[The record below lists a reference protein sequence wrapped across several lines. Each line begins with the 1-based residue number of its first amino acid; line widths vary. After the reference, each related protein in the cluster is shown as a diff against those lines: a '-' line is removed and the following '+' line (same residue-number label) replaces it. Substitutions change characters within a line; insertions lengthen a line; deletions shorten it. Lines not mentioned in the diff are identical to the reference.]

1 MAFIFTD
8 DHIGDGRECIEFL
21 LLRLDEKFPKLREV
35 ALCALWASVG
45 AIPDEILKRIEEKQY
60 PQMAPD
66 FYDKDDRPRLLLSS
80 IARVLGIEQS
90 IVESK
95 PGMGGDDAFCSAV
108 DFIRLT
114 GEKYANAEGEMRR
127 LYLRSWHDF
136 YENAPETL
144 KKIFDEKFV
153 EIFGVDLSKMHP
165 TGWDEQGN
173 PMVSV
178 SEVAKSLGISEEEA
192 LKQAKEYEEAG
203 IPVTISMPEPDEGKI
218 Q

>member
-8 DHIGDGRECIEFL
+8 CHIIEDRDCIEFL
-21 LLRLDEKFPKLREV
+21 LLRLDEKFPKLQEA
-35 ALCALWASVG
+35 ALCSLWALVG
-45 AIPDEILKRIEEKQY
+45 VMPDEILKNIEEKKY
-60 PQMAPD
+60 HRMTPD

-80 IARVLGIEQS
+80 IASVLGIDQNLL
-90 IVESK
+90 ESK
-95 PGMGGDDAFCSAV
+95 PGMGNAVFRSAV

-136 YENAPETL
+136 YENAPEPL
-144 KKIFDEKFV
+144 RKVFDEKFV
-153 EIFGVDLSKMHP
+153 EIFGVDLSKMQP
-165 TGWDEQGN
+165 AGWDEQGN
-173 PMVSV
+173 PLFAV

>member
-60 PQMAPD
+60 PQMVPD

-90 IVESK
+90 LLEDK
-95 PGMGGDDAFCSAV
+95 PGMGNDAFRSAV

-114 GEKYANAEGEMRR
+114 GEKYANTEGEMRR
-127 LYLRSWHDF
+127 LYLRSWHDV
-136 YENAPETL
+136 YENSPDPL
-144 KKIFDEKFV
+144 KKVFDEKFV
-153 EIFGVDLSKMHP
+153 EIFGVDLSKMQP
-165 TGWDEQGN
+165 VGWDDKGN
-173 PMVSV
+173 PMFSV
-178 SEVAKSLGISEEEA
+178 SEVAKSLGISEKEA
-192 LKQAKEYEEAG
+192 IKQAKEYEMAG
-203 IPVTISMPEPDEGKI
+203 IPVAISMPEPDEKKI

>member
-80 IARVLGIEQS
+80 IARVLGIEQNLL
-90 IVESK
+90 ENK
-95 PGMGGDDAFCSAV
+95 PGMGSAVFRSAV

-136 YENAPETL
+136 YENAPEPL
-144 KKIFDEKFV
+144 RKVFDEKFV
-153 EIFGVDLSKMHP
+153 EIFGVDLSKMQLA
-165 TGWDEQGN
+165 GWDEQGN
-173 PMVSV
+173 PLFAV